1 METQKVEAKTNF
13 LNISLNFELNKEP
26 LPEFKAFSEPEIR
39 NLSCI
44 GKKIITKLL
53 RLFCLTTDYKMQS
66 LLISLILRSF
76 NQRTEMLKNIK
87 KLHVMSVLSDTY
99 IFS

>member
-39 NLSCI
+39 DLSCI
-44 GKKIITKLL
+44 GKK
-53 RLFCLTTDYKMQS
+53 
-66 LLISLILRSF
+66 
-76 NQRTEMLKNIK
+76 
-87 KLHVMSVLSDTY
+87 
-99 IFS
+99 